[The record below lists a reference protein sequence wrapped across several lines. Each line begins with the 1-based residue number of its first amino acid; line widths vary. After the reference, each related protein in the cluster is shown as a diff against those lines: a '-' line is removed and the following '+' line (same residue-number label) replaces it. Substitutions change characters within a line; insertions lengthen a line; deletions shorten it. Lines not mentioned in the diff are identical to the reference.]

1 MKGTRPLTNEEIRK
15 VRDAFEGAYAQRNC
29 GLFMLG
35 VSIGGR
41 VSELL
46 SLTIGDV
53 WQNGQPVSDL
63 QFDKNIVKGKE
74 NARMIPVNS
83 DGRKAIESLITWHL
97 QHFGGALFENIDPER
112 PLFPSQKGFALNR
125 QAVHK
130 ILEKA
135 FVAAGLNGKLAT
147 HTLRKTFA
155 QRLYQQCNDIYM
167 VKELLGHKNVATTQA
182 YIGVNYVT
190 AQDAVEAMSLAA
202 EDTPRRP
209 LADQETVDLINE
221 LIMRGYTVASL
232 DTDKEEKG
240 KE

>member
-1 MKGTRPLTNEEIRK
+1 
-15 VRDAFEGAYAQRNC
+15 
-29 GLFMLG
+29 MLG

-46 SLTIGDV
+46 ALTVGDV
-53 WQNGQPVSDL
+53 YQNGQPVSDL
-63 QFDKNIVKGKE
+63 QFEKNIVKGKE
-74 NARMIPVNS
+74 TARTVPVNS
-83 DGRKAIESLITWHL
+83 DGRKAIERLIAWHR
-97 QHFGGALFENIDPER
+97 QHFKELLFGDVDPKR
-112 PLFPSQKGFALNR
+112 LLFPSQKGDALKR

-182 YIGVNYVT
+182 YIGVNYVS
-190 AQDAVEAMSLAA
+190 AQEAVEAMSLEA
-202 EDTPRRP
+202 EDNPRRP
-209 LADQETVDLINE
+209 LEGTETVDLINE
-221 LIMRGYTVASL
+221 LITRGYTVAAL
-232 DTDKEEKG
+232 DKERG
-240 KE
+240 A

>member
-1 MKGTRPLTNEEIRK
+1 MKGTRPLTNVEIRK
-15 VRDAFEGAYAQRNC
+15 VRDAFDGTFEARNR
-29 GLFMLG
+29 GLFMIG

-46 SLTIGDV
+46 ALTVGDV

-63 QFDKNIVKGKE
+63 QFEKTIVKGKE
-74 NARMIPVNS
+74 TARTVPVNS
-83 DGRKAIESLITWHL
+83 DGRSAIQRLIAWHRE
-97 QHFGGALFENIDPER
+97 HFKEVLFGDVDPKR
-112 PLFPSQKGFALNR
+112 LLFPSQKGHALKR

-130 ILEKA
+130 ILENA
-135 FVAAGLNGKLAT
+135 FIAAGLNGKLAT

-190 AQDAVEAMSLAA
+190 AQEAVEAMSLAA
-202 EDTPRRP
+202 EENPRRP
-209 LADQETVDLINE
+209 LEDTETVDLINE
-221 LIMRGYTVASL
+221 LITRGYTVASL
-232 DTDKEEKG
+232 DPDKSSVLR
-240 KE
+240 